1 MSKYKRLPKDN
12 WDLFSELFKKSIAK
26 PSLPIASSTQL
37 GCVKIGEGLTMVGDT
52 LVCTITPSISADD
65 VVFEAFTEQ
74 DVQDI
79 FKEEGE

>member
-1 MSKYKRLPKDN
+1 
-12 WDLFSELFKKSIAK
+12 
-26 PSLPIASSTQL
+26 
-37 GCVKIGEGLTMVGDT
+37 MVSDT

-74 DVQDI
+74 DVQDV